1 MTVVDLIMVHGQ
13 GTTESLRLAGK
24 TPGLGSSLRF
34 KLTEAFLK
42 DCSEGKCQNEIKFQM
57 FSLL

>member
-1 MTVVDLIMVHGQ
+1 MTVVDLIMVHGR

-24 TPGLGSSLRF
+24 APGVGTSLRF

-42 DCSEGKCQNEIKFQM
+42 DCLDGVA
-57 FSLL
+57 L